1 MSAIAGVQHLWT
13 KMFDKDEAERRNKNM
28 FEDHEKRAVSPY
40 YPLGTTG
47 YNFHQGIKKGY
58 KTYVDRRYLK

>member
-1 MSAIAGVQHLWT
+1 
-13 KMFDKDEAERRNKNM
+13 M